1 MKRIHPW
8 LLFHSLAAP
17 HRTAFEAA
25 QLHADNIEGK
35 LFIITGAYGGIGSET
50 ARAIL
55 AMRGKVVIG
64 GRSSDKVAAFVNQ
77 LSMDFKGEKIDGY
90 ALDLADL
97 ESVRS
102 FATYVL
108 DTYQDQE
115 IDCLINNAGIIA
127 PVAETIQG
135 LELQMGT
142 NVVGHFL
149 LSKLLI
155 SKTRRQVW
163 LTSTSHM
170 AVSFWITAVGT
181 CMRCTTPISNLS
193 ACRRAL
199 LALTLHTTGIGH
211 WRKMR

>member
-1 MKRIHPW
+1 
-8 LLFHSLAAP
+8 LLLHSLSAP

-25 QLHADNIEGK
+25 QRHAENIKGK

-50 ARAIL
+50 TRAIL
-55 AMRGKVVIG
+55 AMGGKVVIG
-64 GRSSDKVAAFVNQ
+64 GRSSEKVTEFMNQ

-102 FATYVL
+102 FAKYVQ
-108 DTYQDQE
+108 DTYKGQE

-127 PVAETIQG
+127 PVAETKQG

-149 LSKLLI
+149 LSKLLL

-170 AVSFWITAVGT
+170 AVSFWITPAGK
-181 CMRCTTPISNLS
+181 CSRP
-193 ACRRAL
+193 
-199 LALTLHTTGIGH
+199 
-211 WRKMR
+211 